1 MIAIFNQENLSKIIP
16 KKIRRAKVPPTPS
29 SLPKRNWKIEF
40 DQKFGKAYMSD
51 KEGGHFVGS
60 YLIEFIDNLL
70 SLQRQEMRKRMEG
83 MRIKMTHTVRVRLN
97 LGQYKYSSLEDGA
110 DQEQLLP
117 EYQMDD
123 KLYEKTRGYNQA
135 LDDIIKLLTDKELLK

>member
-1 MIAIFNQENLSKIIP
+1 
-16 KKIRRAKVPPTPS
+16 
-29 SLPKRNWKIEF
+29 
-40 DQKFGKAYMSD
+40 
-51 KEGGHFVGS
+51 
-60 YLIEFIDNLL
+60 
-70 SLQRQEMRKRMEG
+70 
-83 MRIKMTHTVRVRLN
+83 MTHTVRVRLN